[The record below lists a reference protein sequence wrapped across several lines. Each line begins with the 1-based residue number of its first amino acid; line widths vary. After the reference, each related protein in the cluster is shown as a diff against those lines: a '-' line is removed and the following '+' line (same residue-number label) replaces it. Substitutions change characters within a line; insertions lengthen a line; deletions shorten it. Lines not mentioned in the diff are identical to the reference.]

1 MKMANLSKIENKIS
15 TVRKY
20 LKILENYKKYT
31 PEEIEKN
38 LDIRGAV
45 ERYLYLVI
53 QSAIDLAQAII
64 SLEGFRKPTTYG
76 ESFLILEEEKI
87 IDKKLA
93 EQLVKMVGFRNILA
107 YDYVE
112 IDYEIVYEVLHKGLK
127 DIDEFLKRISEGR

>member
-15 TVRKY
+15 KVSKY

-45 ERYLYLVI
+45 ERYLYLVV

-64 SLEGFRKPTTYG
+64 SLSGAIGKNG
-76 ESFLILEEEKI
+76 
-87 IDKKLA
+87 
-93 EQLVKMVGFRNILA
+93 
-107 YDYVE
+107 
-112 IDYEIVYEVLHKGLK
+112 
-127 DIDEFLKRISEGR
+127 RI